1 MRCLS
6 CDVCL
11 TDFEATRKYAGSG
24 EFVDLCN
31 KCFSTIEEDVA
42 VVENYDLLEQD
53 EVDASMD

>member
-42 VVENYDLLEQD
+42 VVENYDLLD
-53 EVDASMD
+53 EDELDVE